1 MTMRR
6 HFLIVT
12 VAMLLMPID
21 GVPQVPRSAHPTGVV
36 RSFYRFHLARDMNFT
51 RRNVMR
57 RKQWLSPALYRLL
70 LNEFVREK
78 EYGRSHPDESFVSYM
93 EGDPFTS
100 SQEFP
105 TSFRIGN
112 SLLTQNKADV
122 KIIFLWSARSSR
134 GRDQRNVQIE
144 LIKRNGRWLIDN
156 VIDTDNGGNLVADL
170 KREKYL
176 P

>member
-1 MTMRR
+1 MTIHR
-6 HFLIVT
+6 HSLIVA
-12 VAMLLMPID
+12 VAMLLMPIE
-21 GVPQVPRSAHPTGVV
+21 GVPQVSRSADPTGVV
-36 RSFYRFHLARDMNFT
+36 RSFYRFHLARDKNFT
-51 RRNVMR
+51 RGNVMR

-70 LNEFVREK
+70 LNEFVREE
-78 EYGRSHPDESFVSYM
+78 EYNRSHPNESFVPYM

-144 LIKRNGRWLIDN
+144 LIKRSGSWLIDN